1 MIRIVLILFI
11 YIRIYNISA
20 QGCGD
25 AGACSAGSLGLH
37 ESGQNEPRFWMGY
50 AQSIG
55 LADKESLVLSTDLT
69 INHRLFASTGLE
81 VRIPYLVTIGNLGTT
96 SGLGDLLVSLSQI
109 VVQDEKSVFSIVAGG
124 RIKTNESDKEMDGE
138 PLPMVYQ
145 SSLGTNDIFAGIACH
160 RGDWSLS
167 LAYQHPFGSNKNE
180 YLRPDSIEIP
190 KNKQYFESA
199 FLKRGDDLVMRF
211 QRTFNTHPDGQVVT
225 GILPVYRIQKDE
237 ISRNGMSEKLPGS
250 DGITINLYFN
260 WLRQID
266 ENKQFNI
273 SAAFPVYAR
282 KYRADGLTRTAI
294 VSAGLVFKFKQAA
307 KTGEPIHGLFN
318 EMEN

>member
-1 MIRIVLILFI
+1 MIRVVLILLIFTGI
-11 YIRIYNISA
+11 YQVSG

-37 ESGQNEPRFWMGY
+37 ESGQNETRFWMGY

-69 INHRLFASTGLE
+69 INHRLFHNTGLE

-96 SGLGDLLVSLSQI
+96 SGPGDLLVSLSQ
-109 VVQDEKSVFSIVAGG
+109 VVFQEKKSAFSIVAGG

-145 SSLGTNDIFAGIACH
+145 SSLGTHDIFAGIAWH
-160 RGDWSLS
+160 SGDWSLS

-180 YLRPDSIEIP
+180 YLRPDSMEIP
-190 KNKQYFESA
+190 ENKQYFESA
-199 FLKRGDDLVMRF
+199 FLKRGDDLVLRF
-211 QRTFNTHPDGQVVT
+211 QRAFNIHPAGQVVT
-225 GILPVYRIQKDE
+225 GILPVYRIQQDE
-237 ISRNGMSEKLPGS
+237 IRRNGNYEKLPDS

-260 WLRQID
+260 WIRQID

-273 SAAFPVYAR
+273 SAAFPVYTR

-294 VSAGLVFKFKQAA
+294 VSAGLIFKFRQAT
-307 KTGEPIHGLFN
+307 KTVEPIHGLFN